1 MTKGQCGSLCLHCEE
16 LFHPL
21 LLAGLSAHIG
31 SFGKC
36 DDATQ
41 SSANNQVAAQYVMH
55 QPGDGHT
62 LFVGPE
68 SAFIVN
74 PTLYPDLR
82 YKLTDFMPSP

>member
-1 MTKGQCGSLCLHCEE
+1 MVRYAFTVRD
-16 LFHPL
+16 
-21 LLAGLSAHIG
+21 LSPSTPCRSRGAHWVR
-31 SFGKC
+31 F
-36 DDATQ
+36 
-41 SSANNQVAAQYVMH
+41 ANAMMRRGRAPITRLPRNIYVMH
-55 QPGDGHT
+55 QPDDGHT

>member
-1 MTKGQCGSLCLHCEE
+1 MVRYAFTVRDFQLYSLPVSRRTL
-16 LFHPL
+16 
-21 LLAGLSAHIG
+21 G

-41 SSANNQVAAQYVMH
+41 PSANNQVAAQYVMH